1 MCFYKEFFIE
11 LSGVWFKDTRYA
23 GGNGSMGFKEIGK
36 KIQMAREE
44 KGMTQADLAER
55 LGISQAALSN
65 YELGKRRLYLGQ
77 IQTLAKV
84 LDKNVNYF
92 IAQEKWFETDPLD
105 APTDRERL
113 LGSLAERASVLN
125 DANLQSLGDF
135 LDYLEWRQNKY
146 E

>member
-1 MCFYKEFFIE
+1 
-11 LSGVWFKDTRYA
+11 
-23 GGNGSMGFKEIGK
+23 MGFKEIGK

-77 IQTLAKV
+77 IQALAKL

-92 IAQEKWFETDPLD
+92 IAQEKWFETDSLD

-113 LGSLAERASVLN
+113 LGSLAERASVLD